1 MNEPM
6 ATSNSLAFEQ
16 TAAGLT
22 YSEFL
27 QQHATPQQRDKWQA
41 VYDAIALTTDQTDLL
56 SSFRRVMKVS
66 VLAGAW
72 CGDCVQQCPILQRFA
87 EHCDLIELRFFDRDA
102 HQELANRYSLC
113 GGNRVPTVVFFCEDD
128 QFCGLLGD
136 RTLAKYRQLGEL
148 LTGAACPT
156 GLGIDREMLTR
167 VTQEWLDEFE
177 RIQWMLRLSP
187 RLQDRHND

>member
-1 MNEPM
+1 MNEPL
-6 ATSNSLAFEQ
+6 TISNSSVSDH
-16 TAAGLT
+16 AATGLT
-22 YSEFL
+22 YSDFL
-27 QQHATPQQRDKWQA
+27 NQHATPQQRDKWQS
-41 VYDAIALTTDQTDLL
+41 VYEAIELTTAQTDLL
-56 SSFRRVMKVS
+56 SSFRRIIKVT

-102 HQELANRYSLC
+102 RPELANRYSLC
-113 GGNRVPTVVFFCEDD
+113 GGHRVPTVVFFCEDG

-136 RTLAKYRQLGEL
+136 RTLAKYRQLGEQ

-156 GLGIDREMLTR
+156 GLGIDKEMLAT
-167 VTQEWLDEFE
+167 VTQEWLNELE

-187 RLQDRHND
+187 RLREKHND